1 MSAENEL
8 HHMQGQLVELQTQL
22 AFQEDTIT
30 SLNEAL
36 ANQQQDLNWLKRQW
50 ELLKQQ
56 YGELQEQLP
65 GGDVADEKPPH
76 Y

>member
-1 MSAENEL
+1 MANSE
-8 HHMQGQLVELQTQL
+8 LVELQTQL
-22 AFQEDTIT
+22 AFQEDLVA

-36 ANQQQDLNWLKRQW
+36 SLQQQELSALREEF

-56 YGELQEQLP
+56 YRQLREEM
-65 GGDVADEKPPH
+65 GSGSGVADNAMEKPPH